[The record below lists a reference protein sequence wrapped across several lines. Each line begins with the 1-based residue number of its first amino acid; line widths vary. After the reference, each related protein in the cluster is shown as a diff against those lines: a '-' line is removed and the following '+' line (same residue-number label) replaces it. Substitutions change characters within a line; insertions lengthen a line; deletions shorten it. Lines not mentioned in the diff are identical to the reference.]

1 MGQFLFYQGQCRVAR
16 IRLSDGEIYVI
27 RALTQGSTLK
37 AHRDLDGSKIYRLH
51 PLAGA
56 VEELDRGLVDGLQR
70 RGLIDSNKKFPAATF
85 LLTEQGRQIAEELG
99 GQVVNPLTAKNY

>member
-1 MGQFLFYQGQCRVAR
+1 MKKV
-16 IRLSDGEIYVI
+16 RLSEPEIYVI
-27 RALTQGSTLK
+27 KALAQGSTLK
-37 AHRDLDGSKIYRLH
+37 AHRHLDGCKVYRLH
-51 PLAGA
+51 PLAGT
-56 VEELDRGLVDGLQR
+56 VRELNRSLVDRLQK

>member
-1 MGQFLFYQGQCRVAR
+1 M
-16 IRLSDGEIYVI
+16 RLSDREIYLI

-37 AHRDLDGSKIYRLH
+37 AHRDLDGSKICRLH
-51 PLAGA
+51 SLAGV
-56 VEELDRGLVDGLQR
+56 VEELNRSLVDGLQK

-99 GQVVNPLTAKNY
+99 GQMINPLTAKNY

>member
-1 MGQFLFYQGQCRVAR
+1 MGK
-16 IRLSDGEIYVI
+16 IRLSDREIYLI
-27 RALTQGSTLK
+27 RALAQGSTLK

-51 PLAGA
+51 PLAGT
-56 VEELDRGLVDGLQR
+56 VRELNRSLVDRLQK